1 MVGSLESSTRMQ
13 ISADTAMRRFTSAYV
28 KLFKRMPQ
36 DLHAIDGNW
45 IIVNGARFQIVEL
58 EFLSAHMEL
67 QYKLV
72 QQQKRG
78 LINRLVRW
86 LKQ

>member
-1 MVGSLESSTRMQ
+1 MESSPRMP
-13 ISADTAMRRFTSAYV
+13 INADTAMMRFTSAYV

-36 DLHAIDGNW
+36 NLQAIDNNW
-45 IIVNGARFQIVEL
+45 VLVNGARFQIVEL

-78 LINRLVRW
+78 LIQRLVRW

>member
-1 MVGSLESSTRMQ
+1 MQVST
-13 ISADTAMRRFTSAYV
+13 DTAINRFASAYQ

-36 DLHAIDGNW
+36 DLHAIDSNW
-45 IIVNGARFQIVEL
+45 VIVNGARFQVVEL

-67 QYKLV
+67 QYRLV
-72 QQQKRG
+72 QEQKRG

-86 LKQ
+86 LRQ

>member
-1 MVGSLESSTRMQ
+1 MQ
-13 ISADTAMRRFTSAYV
+13 ISTETAIMRFTDAYT
-28 KLFKRMPQ
+28 KLFKRNPQ
-36 DLHAIDGNW
+36 DLYALDNNW
-45 IIVNGARFQIVEL
+45 IVVNGARFQVIEL

-72 QQQKRG
+72 QEQKRG
-78 LINRLVRW
+78 LIHRLIRW

>member
-1 MVGSLESSTRMQ
+1 MP
-13 ISADTAMRRFTSAYV
+13 ISAETAIMRFTDAYT
-28 KLFKRMPQ
+28 KLFKRTPQ
-36 DLHAIDGNW
+36 DLYALDNNSIV
-45 IIVNGARFQIVEL
+45 VNGARFQVIEL

-72 QQQKRG
+72 QEQKRG
-78 LINRLVRW
+78 LIHRLIRW

>member
-1 MVGSLESSTRMQ
+1 MQAVST
-13 ISADTAMRRFTSAYV
+13 DTAMMRFSSAYQ

-36 DLHAIDGNW
+36 DIYAVDSNW
-45 IIVNGARFQIVEL
+45 VIVNGARFQVVEL

-72 QQQKRG
+72 QEQKRG
-78 LINRLVRW
+78 LINRLIRW

>member
-1 MVGSLESSTRMQ
+1 MQ
-13 ISADTAMRRFTSAYV
+13 VNTETAIMRFTDAYT
-28 KLFKRMPQ
+28 KLFKRNPQ
-36 DLHAIDGNW
+36 DLYALDNNW
-45 IIVNGARFQIVEL
+45 IVVNGARFQVVEL

-72 QQQKRG
+72 QEQKRG
-78 LINRLVRW
+78 LIHRLIRW

>member
-1 MVGSLESSTRMQ
+1 MNTD
-13 ISADTAMRRFTSAYV
+13 IAIARFAKAYQ
-28 KLFKRMPQ
+28 KLFKRLPQ
-36 DLHAIDGNW
+36 DLRALDANW
-45 IIVNGARFQIVEL
+45 VLVNGARFQVVEL

-72 QQQKRG
+72 QEQKRG
-78 LINRLVRW
+78 LINRLIRW

>member
-1 MVGSLESSTRMQ
+1 MVGTLDSSTRMQ
-13 ISADTAMRRFTSAYV
+13 ISADTAMSRFTSAYV

-36 DLHAIDGNW
+36 DLHVIDGNW
-45 IIVNGARFQIVEL
+45 ILVNGARFQIVEL